1 VAVLSVVTRKQG
13 GETKMKRV
21 AIHRKSGFR
30 DPAFLFA
37 ALIIYFGVMPTRAYA
52 YLDPGTGS
60 FIFQILVGA
69 IVGGMFFLKKLL
81 AGAIVGGILFFKNFI
96 ASLKEKVA
104 RLFGVKPAD
113 DSSVNQSAQNDDSA
127 GRSSGAATDDKTAV
141 NNQAAGGNQP
151 DSSQEKQS

>member
-1 VAVLSVVTRKQG
+1 MLSVVTRKQG

-69 IVGGMFFLKKLL
+69 IVGGIFY
-81 AGAIVGGILFFKNFI
+81 FKNFI
-96 ASLKEKVA
+96 ASLKEKIA
-104 RLFGVKPAD
+104 RLFGRKPAD
-113 DSSVNQSAQNDDSA
+113 DSASQSAQNADSA
-127 GRSSGAATDDKTAV
+127 GWSSGAATDDKTAV

>member
-1 VAVLSVVTRKQG
+1 
-13 GETKMKRV
+13 MKRA

-69 IVGGMFFLKKLL
+69 IVGGIFY
-81 AGAIVGGILFFKNFI
+81 FKN
-96 ASLKEKVA
+96 
-104 RLFGVKPAD
+104 
-113 DSSVNQSAQNDDSA
+113 
-127 GRSSGAATDDKTAV
+127 
-141 NNQAAGGNQP
+141 
-151 DSSQEKQS
+151 

>member
-1 VAVLSVVTRKQG
+1 MAVLSVVTRKQG

-69 IVGGMFFLKKLL
+69 IVGGIFY
-81 AGAIVGGILFFKNFI
+81 FKNFI
-96 ASLKEKVA
+96 ASLKEKIA
-104 RLFGVKPAD
+104 RLFGRKPAD
-113 DSSVNQSAQNDDSA
+113 DSASQSAQNADSA
-127 GRSSGAATDDKTAV
+127 GWSSGAATDDKTAV

>member
-69 IVGGMFFLKKLL
+69 IVGGIFY
-81 AGAIVGGILFFKNFI
+81 FKNFI
-96 ASLKEKVA
+96 ASLKEKIA
-104 RLFGVKPAD
+104 RLFGRKPAD
-113 DSSVNQSAQNDDSA
+113 DSASQSAQNADSA

>member
-1 VAVLSVVTRKQG
+1 
-13 GETKMKRV
+13 MKRV

-69 IVGGMFFLKKLL
+69 IVGGIFY
-81 AGAIVGGILFFKNFI
+81 FKNFI
-96 ASLKEKVA
+96 ASLKEKIA
-104 RLFGVKPAD
+104 RLFGRKPAD
-113 DSSVNQSAQNDDSA
+113 DSASQSAQNADSA